1 MAESFIKI
9 LRIKEMIAT
18 QKSFDCSS
26 NSPHQRLKKCME
38 SSMEIMDTD
47 VRVERGFGNFSGM
60 IFAKAMA
67 ILN

>member
-18 QKSFDCSS
+18 QRSFDCSS
-26 NSPHQRLKKCME
+26 NSPCQRLKKCME
-38 SSMEIMDTD
+38 SSLEIMDTD
-47 VRVERGFGNFSGM
+47 VRVERVRNFSGM